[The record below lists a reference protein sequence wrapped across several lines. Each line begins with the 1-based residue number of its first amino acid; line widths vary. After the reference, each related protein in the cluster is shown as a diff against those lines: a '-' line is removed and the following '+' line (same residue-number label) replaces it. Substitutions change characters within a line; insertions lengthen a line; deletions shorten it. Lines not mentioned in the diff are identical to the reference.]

1 MAETKRT
8 ARKTAEVANE
18 EVTIIPTTIKPA
30 EELKANMINLA
41 NSLIRRVEA
50 KEITGSEYISKIVEI
65 YNAVK

>member
-8 ARKTAEVANE
+8 VKKTEAETVSINQ
-18 EVTIIPTTIKPA
+18 TD
-30 EELKANMINLA
+30 ELKSNMINLA

-50 KEITGSEYISKIVEI
+50 KEITGSEYISKIVDI